1 MAVWLRTRARK
12 YNDAWLAV
20 PALLWLA
27 IFFIAPSLIVVAV
40 SVMER
45 GLGGNPIPVFPPTLE
60 HYQRTFSVFGIVL
73 QRSLWIAFVTMVI
86 CLLVGYPLALFIRT
100 RQSPSVRRFALF
112 LIILPFWTN
121 FLVRT
126 YAWQMLLGREGIIN
140 GLVMGLGL
148 VQEPLELLN
157 TQFAVMLGLVYGFLP
172 FMVLPI
178 YASVERFDFRYVE
191 AAYDLGAN
199 KWHVFWRIMLPMTLP
214 GVLAGCV
221 LVFIPSIGSFVTP
234 DLLGGTQGLM
244 IGNLINQQFKGVG
257 NMPLGA
263 AMSVVMM
270 VLVLIPLVFY
280 VRAGGDH

>member
-1 MAVWLRTRARK
+1 MAVWLRTRIQK
-12 YNDAWLAV
+12 HNDAWLSA
-20 PALLWLA
+20 PALLWLG
-27 IFFIAPSLIVVAV
+27 IFFVAPSLIVVAV
-40 SVMER
+40 SVMTR
-45 GLGGNPIPVFPPTLE
+45 GLGGSPILPLTLD
-60 HYQRTFSVFGIVL
+60 HYQRTFTVFGIVL
-73 QRSLWIAFVTMVI
+73 QRSIWIAFITMAI

-100 RQSPSVRRFALF
+100 RQSLGVRRFALF

-126 YAWQMLLGREGIIN
+126 YAWQMLLGREGLIN
-140 GLVMGLGL
+140 SFLMGLG
-148 VQEPLELLN
+148 VIGQPLELLN
-157 TQFAVMLGLVYGFLP
+157 TEFAVMLGLVYGFLP

-178 YASVERFDFRYVE
+178 YATIERFDFRYVE

-214 GVLAGCV
+214 GVLAGCI
-221 LVFIPSIGSFVTP
+221 LVFIPAIGSFVTP

-244 IGNLINQQFKGVG
+244 IGNLIHAQFKGVG

-270 VLVLIPLVFY
+270 VLVLVPLGFY
-280 VRAGGDH
+280 VRAGGEH

>member
-1 MAVWLRTRARK
+1 MAVWLRTRIQK
-12 YNDAWLAV
+12 HNDAWLSA

-27 IFFIAPSLIVVAV
+27 IFFVAPSLIVVAV
-40 SVMER
+40 SVMTR
-45 GLGGNPIPVFPPTLE
+45 GLGGNPILPLTLD
-60 HYQRTFSVFGIVL
+60 HYQRTFTVFGIVL
-73 QRSLWIAFVTMVI
+73 QRSIWIAFITMAI

-100 RQSPSVRRFALF
+100 RQSLGVRRFALF

-126 YAWQMLLGREGIIN
+126 YAWQMLLGREGLIN
-140 GLVMGLGL
+140 SFLMSLG
-148 VQEPLELLN
+148 VIEQPLELLN
-157 TQFAVMLGLVYGFLP
+157 TEFAVMLGLVYGFLP

-178 YASVERFDFRYVE
+178 YATIERFDFRYIE

-221 LVFIPSIGSFVTP
+221 LVFIPAIGSFVTP

-244 IGNLINQQFKGVG
+244 IGNLIHAQFKGVG

-270 VLVLIPLVFY
+270 VLVLVPLVFY
-280 VRAGGDH
+280 VRAGGEH

>member
-1 MAVWLRTRARK
+1 MAERLRTPTK
-12 YNDAWLAV
+12 KLNDGWLAV

-27 IFFIAPSLIVVAV
+27 IFFIAPSLLVVVV
-40 SVMER
+40 SVMTR
-45 GLGGNPIPVFPPTLE
+45 GLGGAPELPFTLT
-60 HYQRTFSVFGIVL
+60 HYERTFNVFGIVL
-73 QRSLWIAFVTMVI
+73 QRSLWIAFVTMAI
-86 CLLVGYPLALFIRT
+86 CLLAGYPLALFIRT
-100 RQSPSVRRFALF
+100 RQRASMRSFALF

-140 GLVMGLGL
+140 GFVMSLGL
-148 VQEPLELLN
+148 VSEPLELLN
-157 TQFAVMLGLVYGFLP
+157 TEFAVMLGLVYGFLP

-178 YASVERFDFRYVE
+178 YASVERFDFRFVE

-221 LVFIPSIGSFVTP
+221 LVFIPAIGSFVTP

-244 IGNLINQQFKGVG
+244 IGNLINAQFKGVG
-257 NMPLGA
+257 NLPLGA

-270 VLVLIPLVFY
+270 TLVIIPLIFY
-280 VRAGGDH
+280 VRAGGEH